1 MRKSRGSGREWDPN
15 NIYHLKFNPER
26 TAQDKTAFE
35 IEAERLKL
43 LPVQYQTSVQLREW
57 VCKWC
62 KSKYVPENLLE
73 AWGME
78 SLAEGFKVGRGSM

>member
-1 MRKSRGSGREWDPN
+1 
-15 NIYHLKFNPER
+15 
-26 TAQDKTAFE
+26 
-35 IEAERLKL
+35 LKL
-43 LPVQYQTSVQLREW
+43 LPAQYQTSMQLREW